1 MPNQSEQYQFSIDP
15 TGDITVDIVEAV
27 AGVRDSDP
35 LSGPPLTESVD
46 VDALSR
52 ILAGPGP
59 VAVTFCYED
68 CEVRLDS
75 RGNLQVRRPA
85 DDVTLA

>member
-1 MPNQSEQYQFSIDP
+1 MTNQSEQYQFTVDP
-15 TGDITVDIVEAV
+15 TCDLTVDIVEAV
-27 AGVRDSDP
+27 ASVRDSDP

-52 ILAGPGP
+52 VLAGPGP
-59 VAVTFCYED
+59 VAVRFCYED

-85 DDVTLA
+85 DDVTLD